1 MSKKYPNMIFLRVV
15 LILWGKKKLGAVL
28 ILWEEKKKL
37 SKMHSL
43 RWRGCQPHLHL
54 RTHIFLEFSFHMQTY
69 MEIWKYQ
76 MLGSGM
82 NKKRDWGGSM
92 TLVIIIFG
100 NHNYCSNRPLPLS
113 PRPSAEIAH
122 FWAKPVSAHAQPCC
136 QHCRQ
141 SNWRPE
147 DSIEFHAVGLQNS

>member
-1 MSKKYPNMIFLRVV
+1 
-15 LILWGKKKLGAVL
+15 
-28 ILWEEKKKL
+28 
-37 SKMHSL
+37 
-43 RWRGCQPHLHL
+43 
-54 RTHIFLEFSFHMQTY
+54 
-69 MEIWKYQ
+69 
-76 MLGSGM
+76 
-82 NKKRDWGGSM
+82 M

-147 DSIEFHAVGLQNS
+147 DSMEFHAVGLQTGKKQFQDIPSFYEIIIINGGW

>member
-1 MSKKYPNMIFLRVV
+1 MIFLSSV
-15 LILWGKKKLGAVL
+15 LILWGKKKLGL
-28 ILWEEKKKL
+28 CWSSEKKRRSCPKCIL
-37 SKMHSL
+37 PDEGLPTTPASEDS
-43 RWRGCQPHLHL
+43 HLFGIL
-54 RTHIFLEFSFHMQTY
+54 FSYLQTD

-122 FWAKPVSAHAQPCC
+122 LWAKPVSAHAQPCC

-147 DSIEFHAVGLQNS
+147 DSIEFHAVGLQTRKKQL